1 VPLYWE
7 TEKVPKKKYTQK
19 VVGEDFEKRVL
30 ESKKD
35 VVLLITH
42 PVKEKNRGL
51 LEHFEC
57 LAREDRLKPENENV
71 LIAKY
76 NGVNES

>member
-19 VVGEDFEKRVL
+19 VVGEDYEKRVL

-51 LEHFEC
+51 LEHFES